1 MLELDLSLRQALDR
15 RYGELTETE
24 RITLEQL
31 FETPD
36 PELLAYL
43 QGTSE
48 PRDSEMR
55 SLVRKIR

>member
-1 MLELDLSLRQALDR
+1 MLELDLALQQALDR
-15 RYGELTETE
+15 RYEELSEPE
-24 RITLEQL
+24 RFTLERL

-36 PELLAYL
+36 HELLAYL

-55 SLVRKIR
+55 SLIRKIR